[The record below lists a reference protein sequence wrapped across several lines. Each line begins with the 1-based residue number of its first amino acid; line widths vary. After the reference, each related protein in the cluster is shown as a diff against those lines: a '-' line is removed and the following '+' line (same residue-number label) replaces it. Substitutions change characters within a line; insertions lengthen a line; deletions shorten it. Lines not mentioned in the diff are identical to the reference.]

1 MKTIY
6 NREVKI
12 ENTRRI
18 CIMARNILGENSPEL
33 NRPNSIKHL
42 MEIAVSEA
50 GEKIAYKYRTG
61 EGVRA
66 VSYKEVQT
74 ETVWLGTALASM
86 GMASGHIGCAAENS
100 YNWILVYLTALQSEG
115 VFCPIDKEL
124 IEGDLINVVHGGD
137 DEIVFC
143 DKKREEIFR
152 AIREQLPNVKYFVC
166 FDREEDD
173 GEFLSFKKLF
183 AKGKE
188 LYENGDRSYCNMCTK
203 DIKALKMLIYTSG
216 TTGLAKG
223 VMLSEHN
230 LISLIHYGLKLTSIR
245 EVGLSVL
252 PYHHSYEAVAGIL
265 VALHRHA
272 TLCINDSLKRVVKN
286 LALYKPGY
294 MYVVPALMEVLYRRM
309 WASIEEKG
317 KTKTIKI
324 AIKLSRF
331 LRAIG
336 IDVRRKL
343 FKELHNALGGNLVK
357 LVCGGAPLRAEIA
370 DFFDDIGIIVTNGY
384 GITECSPLVSVNTD
398 FINDPKTVGLPMEC
412 VEIRIDDPNED
423 DEGEICVKGDIVML
437 GYYKNEAATA
447 EVFTEDGF
455 FRTGDY
461 GKVNKKGQ
469 ILITGRKKNIIILGN
484 GKNIYPEELEDYIGG
499 IPYVLENVVYA
510 YRDEDGS
517 EAALAVQ
524 CSVDPELLEK
534 EGKEALEAK
543 LKHDVF
549 AALAKLP
556 TYKQVTKV
564 IIRET
569 PFVITSS
576 KKIRRAKDG
585 SPM

>member
-1 MKTIY
+1 
-6 NREVKI
+6 
-12 ENTRRI
+12 
-18 CIMARNILGENSPEL
+18 MARNVLAQNSPEL
-33 NRPNSIKHL
+33 TRPTSIKHL
-42 MEIAVSEA
+42 MEIAVNEA
-50 GEKIAYKYRTG
+50 SDKIAFKYRTG
-61 EGVRA
+61 EGIRE
-66 VSYKEVQT
+66 VSFAEFQA
-74 ETVWLGTALASM
+74 ETNWLGTALSSL
-86 GMASGHIGCAAENS
+86 GTASGHIGCAAENS
-100 YNWILVYLTALQSEG
+100 YNWIVVYLTALKSEG

-124 IEGDLINVVHGGD
+124 TDNDLINVIHGGD

-143 DKKREEIFR
+143 DKKREETFR
-152 AIREQLPNVKYFVC
+152 RIREKLPNVKYFVC
-166 FDREEDD
+166 FDREEDE
-173 GEFLSFKKLF
+173 GEYLSFGKLL

-188 LYENGDRSYCNMCTK
+188 LYENGDRTYCEMQTK
-203 DIKALKMLIYTSG
+203 DMNALKMLIYTSG

-230 LISLIHYGLKLTSIR
+230 LISLVHYGLKLASIR
-245 EVGLSVL
+245 DVGLSVL
-252 PYHHSYEAVAGIL
+252 PYNHSYEAVAGIL
-265 VALHRHA
+265 VAIHRHA

-317 KTKTIKI
+317 KTKTVKTG
-324 AIKLSRF
+324 IKLSRF

-336 IDVRRKL
+336 IDKRRKI
-343 FKELHNALGGNLVK
+343 FAELHQALGGNLEK

-398 FINDPKTVGLPMEC
+398 FINDPKTVGFPMEC
-412 VEIRIDDPNED
+412 IKVRIDNPNED
-423 DEGEICVKGDIVML
+423 GEGEICVKGDIVML
-437 GYYKNEAATA
+437 GYYKNEEATK
-447 EVFTEDGF
+447 EVFTEDGY

-461 GKVNKKGQ
+461 GTVNKKGQ

-499 IPYVLENVVYA
+499 IPYVLENIVYA
-510 YRDEDGS
+510 YRGESGT
-517 EAALAVQ
+517 EEALAVQ
-524 CSVDPELLEK
+524 CTVDPELLEK

-549 AALAKLP
+549 TALEKLP

-564 IIRET
+564 IIREI

-585 SPM
+585 SPMELQ

>member
-1 MKTIY
+1 
-6 NREVKI
+6 
-12 ENTRRI
+12 
-18 CIMARNILGENSPEL
+18 MAKNVLAKRTPEL
-33 NRPNSIKHL
+33 TRPQSIKHL
-42 MEIAVSEA
+42 MEIAVNEA
-50 GEKIAYKYRTG
+50 AEKIAFKYRTS
-61 EGVRA
+61 EGIRE
-66 VSYKEVQT
+66 VSFAEFQKET
-74 ETVWLGTALASM
+74 FWLGTALNSLGVAR
-86 GMASGHIGCAAENS
+86 GHIGCAAENS
-100 YNWILVYLTALQSEG
+100 YNWILVYLTALKSEG

-124 IEGDLINVVHGGD
+124 PDADLINVVHGGD
-137 DEIVFC
+137 DDIVFC
-143 DKKREEIFR
+143 DKKREEAFKR
-152 AIREQLPNVKYFVC
+152 IRDQLPNVKYFVC
-166 FDREEDD
+166 FDRTEDE
-173 GEFLSFKKLF
+173 GEYLSFTKLLE
-183 AKGKE
+183 KGKA
-188 LYENGDRSYCNMCTK
+188 LYENGDRAYCEMETADK
-203 DIKALKMLIYTSG
+203 QALKMLIYTSG

-230 LISLIHYGLKLTSIR
+230 LVSLVHYGLKLTSIR

-265 VALHRHA
+265 VAIHGHS

-286 LALYKPGY
+286 LELYRPGY

-317 KTKTIKI
+317 KTKTVKTG
-324 AIKLSRF
+324 IKLSRF

-336 IDVRRKL
+336 IDKRRKI
-343 FKELHNALGGNLVK
+343 FAELHHALGGNLEK

-370 DFFDDIGIIVTNGY
+370 QFFEDIGIICTNGY

-398 FINDPKTVGLPMEC
+398 FVNDPKTVGFPMEC
-412 VEIRIDDPNED
+412 IDVRIDEPNED
-423 DEGEICVKGDIVML
+423 GEGEICVKGDIVML
-437 GYYKNEAATA
+437 GYYKNAEATA
-447 EVFTEDGF
+447 EVFTDDGY

-461 GKVNKKGQ
+461 GFVNKKGQ

-499 IPYVLENVVYA
+499 IPYVLENIVYA
-510 YRDEDGS
+510 YRDEEGS

-524 CSVDPELLEK
+524 CTVDPELFEK

-549 AALAKLP
+549 VALEKLP

-564 IIRET
+564 IIREK

-585 SPM
+585 SPL